1 MKISDDKILTA
12 LLTHGSPSAA
22 ARECGIAVGTV
33 LKRLRTPDFAARY
46 TEAREAVLQ
55 STVSSMTSALSS
67 AVAVLKAVIED
78 NGISASVRIQA
89 ADSLLRHCL
98 RYVEVCELEKRV
110 AKLEKEG
117 ENNAES
123 WTTC

>member
-1 MKISDDKILTA
+1 MKISDDLILTA

-55 STVSSMTSALSS
+55 STVGSMTAALSS

-78 NGISASVRIQA
+78 NALSASVRIQA

-110 AKLEKEG
+110 ATLEREAEK
-117 ENNAES
+117 NAQS
-123 WTTC
+123 